1 MAVLPIKFV
10 GDPVLRRKARK
21 VERVD
26 APLFRL
32 LNDMVDTMHA
42 ANGIG
47 LAGPQV
53 GISKR
58 ILVVDIGEGP
68 IKLINPRIV
77 DTDGS
82 GWGPEGCLSIPGLLG
97 QVKRHAE
104 IEVKGLNEHG
114 ETMHFACDGLLA
126 VVFQHE
132 IDHLDG
138 KLFIDTAIGLYDGI
152 ADPDGDEDEEVELE
166 ELDQE
171 LEA

>member
-1 MAVLPIKFV
+1 MAVLPIKMV
-10 GDPVLRRKARK
+10 GEPVLRRKAKK

-32 LNDMVDTMHA
+32 LSDMVETMHA

-58 ILVVDIGEGP
+58 ILVVDIGDGP
-68 IKLINPRIV
+68 LKMINPRIV
-77 DTDGS
+77 AHEGFA
-82 GWGPEGCLSIPGLLG
+82 WGTEGCLSIPGLLG
-97 QVKRHAE
+97 EVERHAE
-104 IEVKGLNEHG
+104 IEVKGVNEHG
-114 ETMHFACDGLLA
+114 EEVHFACGGLMA

-138 KLFIDTAIGLYDGI
+138 KLFIDTARGLYDGL
-152 ADPDGDEDEEVELE
+152 AVNEEEVLE
-166 ELDQE
+166 E
-171 LEA
+171 